1 MNTVMCVWG
10 VVNEGFADYQII
22 RKEFTPLT
30 VHYFFFLFIFEPMMV
45 IHDTCMCKCEV
56 IIWFWRCFLLDDHLC

>member
-1 MNTVMCVWG
+1 MCVG

-30 VHYFFFLFIFEPMMV
+30 VHFFFIFEPMMV

>member
-1 MNTVMCVWG
+1 MLFRDLAVHRSAGMEFKTVFRSLSDDMNTVMCVWG

-30 VHYFFFLFIFEPMMV
+30 VHYFFFHF
-45 IHDTCMCKCEV
+45 
-56 IIWFWRCFLLDDHLC
+56 